1 MGGGRQQKTPTP
13 TSKHQEKQKK
23 KKIPKTSNQE
33 LSLFDID
40 NSFKKPVTIT
50 TSFTKTEYPSC
61 AKYEVCSDFEFAV
74 ELLNN
79 NDHHDH
85 HLFKLYTQ

>member
-13 TSKHQEKQKK
+13 TSKHQKKQKK

-33 LSLFDID
+33 SSLFDID

-85 HLFKLYTQ
+85 LFKLYTQ

>member
-33 LSLFDID
+33 SSLFDID

-61 AKYEVCSDFEFAV
+61 AKYEVCSDFEFVV

-85 HLFKLYTQ
+85 LFKLYTQ